1 MTELS
6 FVPAE
11 RIHSVQRMQKIVLLF
26 GLLCLSSAVTAESVR
41 ATEILHSS
49 EIGLD
54 MASGLPDDDE
64 DRFPVSSKEEEDEDY
79 SGSGDIDYSDPETD
93 YEKEDD
99 SNDASEASTKKVP
112 EMDNRI
118 PDDNTRVEGT
128 VDNSGVDDN
137 EIPLIR
143 SSLPDNGESNH
154 IPMASKASESIFER
168 TEVLAALIVG
178 GVVGLLF
185 AVLLILLLVYRMKKK
200 DEGTYDLG
208 KKPIYK
214 KAPTN
219 EFYA

>member
-1 MTELS
+1 
-6 FVPAE
+6 
-11 RIHSVQRMQKIVLLF
+11 MQKLVVLF
-26 GLLCLSSAVTAESVR
+26 GLVYLISVITAESVR
-41 ATEILHSS
+41 ATEILHPS
-49 EIGLD
+49 EMDLD

-64 DRFPVSSKEEEDEDY
+64 DRFPESSEEEEEEDY
-79 SGSGDIDYSDPETD
+79 SGSGDDY
-93 YEKEDD
+93 DD
-99 SNDASEASTKKVP
+99 SEQRFEEGKDVQEPTSTKVP

-118 PDDNTRVEGT
+118 PDDNTIRVDSFDDSGVEG
-128 VDNSGVDDN
+128 N
-137 EIPLIR
+137 EIPIKK
-143 SSLPDNGESNH
+143 SSASENESNQ
-154 IPMASKASESIFER
+154 IPMASKANESIFER

-178 GVVGLLF
+178 GAVGLLF